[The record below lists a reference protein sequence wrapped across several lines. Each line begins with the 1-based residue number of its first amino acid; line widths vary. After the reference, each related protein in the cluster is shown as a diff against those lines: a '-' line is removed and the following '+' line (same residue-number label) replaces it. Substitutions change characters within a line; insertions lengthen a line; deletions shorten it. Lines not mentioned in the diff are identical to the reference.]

1 MLYFHPYGGLGR
13 LPGHRPGNDRPM
25 TFDEKYFDIGRLDR
39 LSYQESCVHH
49 LDPRTKVIA
58 TMLFLITVISFPK
71 YEVAALAPFFLFPA
85 LLMTLGEI
93 PVRFII
99 KKMIVV
105 SPFAIFIGIFNPL
118 LDTRTAAI
126 ILGVPISGGWLS
138 FLSIILK
145 FVLTISAALLL
156 IATTSFP
163 GVCHA
168 LRRLGFPPLF
178 VSQLF
183 FLYRYLFVLMEEAM
197 RIIRAREMRSFGA
210 GGTGIK
216 VFVRLIGILFLRT
229 VDRAERIYD
238 AMLSRGFQ
246 GDIPS
251 LKRSRIAASDLA
263 FMAATITFLG
273 LFRFFPVSEG
283 IGRVVQ
289 GLFA

>member
-1 MLYFHPYGGLGR
+1 
-13 LPGHRPGNDRPM
+13 M

-39 LSYQESCVHH
+39 LSYRDTCVHN
-49 LDPRTKVIA
+49 LDPRAKVIA

-71 YEVAALAPFFLFPA
+71 YEVVALAPFFLFPV
-85 LLMTLGEI
+85 LLMTIGEI
-93 PVRFII
+93 PVRFIL
-99 KKMIVV
+99 KKVIVV

-118 LDTRTAAI
+118 LDTGTVAVI
-126 ILGVPISGGWLS
+126 SGVPVSGGWLS

-145 FVLTISAALLL
+145 FTLTISAALLL

-197 RIIRAREMRSFGA
+197 RMIRARDMRSFGTPGA
-210 GGTGIK
+210 GIK

-229 VDRAERIYD
+229 VDRAERIYY

-251 LKRSRIAASDLA
+251 LKRSRMAAADLA
-263 FMAATITFLG
+263 FMAATISFLG
-273 LFRFFPVSEG
+273 VFRFFRITEG